1 MSKQLRADIIV
12 GGIADGSFYKLGS
25 ELQRLGSMVNT
36 ISDKLIQF
44 GKESVEAYVS
54 YEDYMLEAEVA
65 LRTQYDSASEL
76 GRVMDQL
83 DKAAL
88 QWAKDSRFTTE
99 DVAGAISNAAHA
111 GWDLEQILNGVPSAM
126 KISLAGGMELA
137 EGLEY
142 LVDISNA
149 AGVGFEDLGELVDYW
164 AFAAN
169 RSSTEIPEMGAAM
182 QKMGAT
188 MQFVKGDMAAL
199 TTMLAVL
206 ANNGAKGT
214 EAGTLLRN
222 SFVRL
227 IAPTQKA
234 AEAMADLDLTSD
246 ELEEIFGD
254 SAGLENANKLLQE
267 AGFSAY
273 DANGDLKSFMTIW
286 QELDAATSSMSEQ
299 DRNTVLSAIF
309 PTRTITGALAL
320 LEAAAKDW
328 DGLYSDIQS
337 GSEGYADYA
346 AEKMESGLGGAL
358 RHLESV
364 YNALQTRTGEE
375 LAEPVSTVAN
385 ALSTMIDSLNNM
397 DDVSFGALVSGLEV
411 VAAAGPGL
419 TAAGAAIKLIGAVA
433 SGSPI
438 AITMLGIGLAAAAA
452 GLRDFNEAMYE
463 DNFGGLTPDM
473 DSIAEYIS
481 TLGNGFSDAQENI
494 NKYNLAVEQA
504 LTDYETASTTFSE
517 SILTKMLTHA
527 ELTDADREQL
537 LGLGDQMRDALLDGI
552 EGSYSSAMEA
562 VGFFADEDVAAIQAD
577 GSSMWS
583 SILDTMA
590 YGYEDAKQRAYEL
603 GQGLEDAL
611 FAALKDDNQI
621 DLEEYKGLQKL
632 QDAINK
638 EMAINAA
645 AKAATEKEKLMHQAQ
660 TLGPD
665 GVREIIDMAMAGAQT
680 QVAAVEEAYYAEY
693 EKYTRGAM
701 SMIED
706 GAINPQTG
714 QPFTEA
720 DMKAGQDF
728 LYYGDPNEPTKSYAG
743 KLAIANASGVGLSL
757 DAVES
762 ALFGS
767 ELQDVWNETGIWAD
781 MLLNGLI
788 SPEIAHDL
796 FNQKFGNNQYAG
808 EFDSELNGWT
818 LATQIGKFYHD
829 SIDAFHGEA
838 AVEQMIADLEK
849 LGDVESA
856 DRLRKFYTQAQIA
869 NDFYSTT
876 PSQHGPVRNIDS
888 FLPMLEGVVPDYSV
902 ESARQLIEYMD
913 SIGGGEMEEFFE
925 SVANAADTGVS
936 TELRQIGMDAADYIA
951 ESLGRVYDF
960 KKVLENAPDAILA
973 GPMEDYYAAW
983 RLMFDETINAED
995 YRIPVTPEIDPTTLT
1010 QLGEYQIP
1018 VDIQPKE
1025 DGMGLA
1031 ELENQGVTVDVDGDT
1046 TTLSATIDA
1055 EDGQTL
1061 MEYIDGDPTQLSAK
1075 IIGEDG
1081 KTLVEFVDGDT
1092 SALAREI
1099 AKYNGKV
1106 ITVTVRYKSSGLPAA
1121 GGKAFAEGGRAT
1133 QASIFGEAGPEWAI
1147 PEQHTQRT
1155 AELLNAAR
1163 EASGFTWPDLLSRNG
1178 GLNAGSK
1185 GNWTLVY
1192 SPTIVA
1198 ADATG
1203 VEQKLKDD
1211 KAKLEKWLRDKQL
1224 HDDLEVY
1231 S

>member
-1 MSKQLRADIIV
+1 MGKQLRADIIV

-25 ELQRLGSMVNT
+25 ELERLGGMVST
-36 ISDKLIQF
+36 VSEELIRF
-44 GKESVEAYVS
+44 GKESVEEYVS
-54 YEDYMLEAEVA
+54 FEDYMLEAEVA

-76 GRVMDQL
+76 GRAMDQL

-149 AGVGFEDLGELVDYW
+149 AGIGFEDLGELVDYW

-188 MQFVKGDMAAL
+188 MQFVKGDMEGL

-234 AEAMADLDLTSD
+234 AEAMADLDLTTD
-246 ELEEIFGD
+246 ELEEIFGN
-254 SAGLENANKLLQE
+254 SAGLENANKLLKE

-286 QELDAATSSMSEQ
+286 QELEDATSGMSEQ

-320 LEAAAKDW
+320 LEAAADDW
-328 DGLYSDIQS
+328 DGLYSDIQN

-346 AEKMESGLGGAL
+346 AEKMESGLGGDL

-364 YNALQTRTGEE
+364 YNALQTRTGKE

-385 ALSTMIDSLNNM
+385 ALSSLIDSLNNM

-419 TAAGAAIKLIGAVA
+419 MTAGAAIKA
-433 SGSPI
+433 
-438 AITMLGIGLAAAAA
+438 IGLIANLGTAGKVILLGTALAALAA
-452 GLRDFNEAMYE
+452 GLNSVSEAMYA
-463 DNFGGLTPDM
+463 DNFGNLSVDT
-473 DSIAEYIS
+473 DSIGSFLATIGGSFDE
-481 TLGNGFSDAQENI
+481 AQENI
-494 NKYNLAVEQA
+494 NKYNMAVEQA
-504 LTDYETASTTFSE
+504 LTDYETASSTLKE
-517 SILTKMLTHA
+517 NLLTKMLTGA
-527 ELTDADREQL
+527 TLTDEDISTL
-537 LGLGDQMRDALLDGI
+537 HGLGDQMRQALIDGI
-552 EGSYSSAMEA
+552 DGSYSSAMETVA
-562 VGFFADEDVAAIQAD
+562 LFADGNAVELTDD
-577 GSSMWS
+577 DS
-583 SILDTMA
+583 SIWDSVIDTLG
-590 YGYEDAKQRAYEL
+590 YGYEQ
-603 GQGLEDAL
+603 
-611 FAALKDDNQI
+611 
-621 DLEEYKGLQKL
+621 
-632 QDAINK
+632 AI
-638 EMAINAA
+638 
-645 AKAATEKEKLMHQAQ
+645 AKAEQLGAELRTAMTSAFTDGALTSEEIDNIQAIINQQNELLAMQSDAQNAVDRQKMLRKAQ
-660 TLGPD
+660 TLGLSALEEISAMAEAQRDTELATLEDNYWQAYYQTELGGQMKIRNGAKKAD
-665 GVREIIDMAMAGAQT
+665 GSLYTQEDLDRELEALYSGDPGNPTDGYIGKRLAAEASFDRMLLDLYNSTAAGSAMKDVWDGLGDMADSYLATGVLTQTALDQYQRSFDMSDRNNMTRYIGDMVEALGGISEMQARADYYEQAGDLASANAFARLIAMYSLSDMQTYGVTPTERPNGYSANDYSIEKAREQNAALAQQDEMT
-680 QVAAVEEAYYAEY
+680 GLAWQYMEDAMQGGSPLNFENIMSGNVTDTGFQTGINNIVDQIRDAYDLAAVPVAE
-693 EKYTRGAM
+693 
-701 SMIED
+701 
-706 GAINPQTG
+706 
-714 QPFTEA
+714 
-720 DMKAGQDF
+720 
-728 LYYGDPNEPTKSYAG
+728 
-743 KLAIANASGVGLSL
+743 
-757 DAVES
+757 
-762 ALFGS
+762 
-767 ELQDVWNETGIWAD
+767 
-781 MLLNGLI
+781 
-788 SPEIAHDL
+788 
-796 FNQKFGNNQYAG
+796 
-808 EFDSELNGWT
+808 
-818 LATQIGKFYHD
+818 
-829 SIDAFHGEA
+829 
-838 AVEQMIADLEK
+838 DLES
-849 LGDVESA
+849 V
-856 DRLRKFYTQAQIA
+856 Q
-869 NDFYSTT
+869 
-876 PSQHGPVRNIDS
+876 
-888 FLPMLEGVVPDYSV
+888 DY
-902 ESARQLIEYMD
+902 A
-913 SIGGGEMEEFFE
+913 
-925 SVANAADTGVS
+925 
-936 TELRQIGMDAADYIA
+936 
-951 ESLGRVYDF
+951 
-960 KKVLENAPDAILA
+960 
-973 GPMEDYYAAW
+973 AAW

-995 YRIPVTPEIDPTTLT
+995 YRIPVTPEIDPAALT

-1031 ELENQGVTVDVDGDT
+1031 DLENQGVTVDVDGDT

-1061 MEYIDGDPTQLSAK
+1061 MEYIDGDPTLLSAK
-1075 IIGEDG
+1075 ITGEDG
-1081 KTLVEFVDGDT
+1081 KTLVEFVDGDP
-1092 SALAREI
+1092 SALAAAI
-1099 AKYNGKV
+1099 ARYNGKV
-1106 ITVTVRYKSSGLPAA
+1106 ITVTVRYNSNGLGAL
-1121 GGKAFAEGGRAT
+1121 GFDAFAEGGRAEH
-1133 QASIFGEAGPEWAI
+1133 ASIFGEAGPEWAI

-1178 GLNAGSK
+1178 GLNAGAK

>member
-25 ELQRLGSMVNT
+25 ELQSLGSMVNT
-36 ISDKLIQF
+36 VSEKLIQF

-76 GRVMDQL
+76 GRAMDQL

-99 DVAGAISNAAHA
+99 DVAGTISNAAHA
-111 GWDLEQILNGVPSAM
+111 GWNLEQILNGVPSAM

-169 RSSTEIPEMGAAM
+169 RSSTDIPEMGAAM

-188 MQFVKGDMAAL
+188 MQFVKGDMAGL

-206 ANNGAKGT
+206 ANNGTKGT

-222 SFVRL
+222 SFIRL

-234 AEAMADLDLTSD
+234 AEAMADLDLTTD

-286 QELDAATSSMSEQ
+286 QELDAVTSSMSEQ
-299 DRNTVLSAIF
+299 DRNKVLSAIF

-320 LEAAAKDW
+320 LEAAADDW
-328 DGLYSDIQS
+328 DGLYSDIQN
-337 GSEGYADYA
+337 GSEGYANYA

-364 YNALQTRTGEE
+364 YNALQTRTGKE

-411 VAAAGPGL
+411 VAAAGPGMM
-419 TAAGAAIKLIGAVA
+419 AAGTAIRAISLIAN
-433 SGSPI
+433 
-438 AITMLGIGLAAAAA
+438 LGTTGKVVLLGTALAALAA
-452 GLRDFNEAMYE
+452 GLNSVSEAMYE
-463 DNFGGLTPDM
+463 DQFGSLSADT
-473 DSIAEYIS
+473 DSIGAYLS
-481 TLGNGFSDAQENI
+481 TLGESFDGAQKNI

-504 LTDYETASTTFSE
+504 LTDYETASGTLKE
-517 SILTKMLTHA
+517 NLLTKMLTGA
-527 ELTDADREQL
+527 TLTDEDINTL
-537 LGLGDQMRDALLDGI
+537 HGLGDQMRTALIEGI
-552 EGSYSSAMEA
+552 DGSYSSAMETVA
-562 VGFFADEDVAAIQAD
+562 LFADDEAIELSEDEASVWDSVIDTLGYGYEQAIAKAEQLGAELRAAMTSAFSDGALTSDEIDNIQAIINQQNELLAMQSDAQNAVARQKMLRQAQTMGLSGLEEISGMAEAQRGMELATLEDNYWQAYYQTELGGQMKIRNGAKKAD
-577 GSSMWS
+577 GSLYTQED
-583 SILDTMA
+583 LDAELEALYSGDPGDPTD
-590 YGYEDAKQRAYEL
+590 GYIGKRLAAEASFDRML
-603 GQGLEDAL
+603 LDL
-611 FAALKDDNQI
+611 FGSTADGSALKDVWDGLGDMADSYLATGVLTQTALDQYRSFDMSDRGDI
-621 DLEEYKGLQKL
+621 TRYIGDMVAALGGISEMQARADYYEQTGDLASANEFAKL
-632 QDAINK
+632 IAMYSLSDMQAFGVMPTERPNGYSASDYSIEKAR
-638 EMAINAA
+638 EQNAA
-645 AKAATEKEKLMHQAQ
+645 LAQ
-660 TLGPD
+660 QDEMTDLAWQYMTD
-665 GVREIIDMAMAGAQT
+665 AMEGGSALNFENIMSGNVTDTGFQT
-680 QVAAVEEAYYAEY
+680 GINNIVDQIRDAYDLAAVPV
-693 EKYTRGAM
+693 T
-701 SMIED
+701 D
-706 GAINPQTG
+706 G
-714 QPFTEA
+714 
-720 DMKAGQDF
+720 
-728 LYYGDPNEPTKSYAG
+728 L
-743 KLAIANASGVGLSL
+743 
-757 DAVES
+757 
-762 ALFGS
+762 
-767 ELQDVWNETGIWAD
+767 
-781 MLLNGLI
+781 
-788 SPEIAHDL
+788 
-796 FNQKFGNNQYAG
+796 
-808 EFDSELNGWT
+808 
-818 LATQIGKFYHD
+818 
-829 SIDAFHGEA
+829 
-838 AVEQMIADLEK
+838 
-849 LGDVESA
+849 
-856 DRLRKFYTQAQIA
+856 
-869 NDFYSTT
+869 
-876 PSQHGPVRNIDS
+876 
-888 FLPMLEGVVPDYSV
+888 
-902 ESARQLIEYMD
+902 
-913 SIGGGEMEEFFE
+913 E
-925 SVANAADTGVS
+925 SV
-936 TELRQIGMDAADYIA
+936 RDYA
-951 ESLGRVYDF
+951 
-960 KKVLENAPDAILA
+960 
-973 GPMEDYYAAW
+973 AAW

-995 YRIPVTPEIDPTTLT
+995 YRIPVTPEIDPAALT

-1031 ELENQGVTVDVDGDT
+1031 DLENQGVTVDVDGDT

-1055 EDGQTL
+1055 EDGKTL
-1061 MEYIDGDPTQLSAK
+1061 MEYIDGDPAQLSAK

-1081 KTLVEFVDGDT
+1081 KTLVEIVDGNT
-1092 SALAREI
+1092 AALAAAI
-1099 AKYNGKV
+1099 AQYNGKV
-1106 ITVTVRYKSSGLPAA
+1106 ITVTVKYNSSGPPAA
-1121 GGKAFAEGGRAT
+1121 GGAFAEGGRAT

-1178 GLNAGSK
+1178 GNAGAREA
-1185 GNWTLVY
+1185 WTLVY

-1198 ADATG
+1198 NDAAG

-1211 KAKLEKWLRDKQL
+1211 KARLEKWLRDKQL